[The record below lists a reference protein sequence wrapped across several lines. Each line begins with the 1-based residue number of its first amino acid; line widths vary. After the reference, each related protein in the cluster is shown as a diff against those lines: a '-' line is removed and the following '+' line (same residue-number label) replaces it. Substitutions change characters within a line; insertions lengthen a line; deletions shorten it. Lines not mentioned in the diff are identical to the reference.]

1 MKFVRF
7 DSGTTGLVVDAPSG
21 QQVVDVARSVGGFR
35 ARDAHGA
42 DTLQRLLPDGSGS
55 WLPLIREWDQARPAL
70 EGLIAFASSGG
81 VGIVSKPLGSV
92 KLKAPLVD
100 QNARVFAIGGNFS
113 AHMAQAMYAV
123 TGKTIDQADIKAEK
137 SRGLPPWGFLV
148 LADSVVGPNDDVG
161 PPRDVQKFDYEAEVA
176 IVLLKGGKDI
186 KPGDLKIWGFTA
198 WNDLSIRDPRLG
210 IGPAMAR
217 GGFNFGLEKNFD
229 GANVCGPVM
238 VVGERFDVNNL
249 KCKMR
254 VNGETRQDFST
265 SDMLWTFGDTAEHL
279 SHYHTLKAGDII
291 LSGTG
296 PGTAIESGR
305 DGNRWLKP
313 GDRIEVEIEGVG
325 VLANNVK
332 DWSR

>member
-7 DSGTTGLVVDAPSG
+7 DSGTTGLVVDTPSG
-21 QQVVDVARSVGGFR
+21 QQVVDVARSVAGFR
-35 ARDAHGA
+35 ARDARAA

-70 EGLIAFASSGG
+70 EGLIALAAGG
-81 VGIVSKPLGSV
+81 GAGIVSKPLASV
-92 KLKAPLVD
+92 RLNAPLVD
-100 QNARVFAIGGNFS
+100 QNARIFAIGGNFA
-113 AHMAQAMYAV
+113 AHMQLAARAV
-123 TGKTIDQADIKAEK
+123 TGKTFELADIQAEK
-137 SRGLPPWGFLV
+137 SRGLPPWGFFV
-148 LADSVVGPNDDVG
+148 LADTVAGPGEEVG

-186 KPGDLKIWGFTA
+186 KPTDLQIWGYTA

-210 IGPAMAR
+210 IGPAMDR
-217 GGFNFGLEKNFD
+217 GGFTFGLEKNFD
-229 GANVCGPVM
+229 RGNSCGPWM
-238 VVGERFDVNNL
+238 VVGEKFDVNNL
-249 KCKMR
+249 KCKIR
-254 VNGETRQDFST
+254 INGDTRQDFST
-265 SDMLWTFGDTAEHL
+265 SEMLWTFADTAEHL
-279 SHYHTLKAGDII
+279 SHYLTLKSGDII

-296 PGTAIESGR
+296 PGTALESGR

-325 VLANNVK
+325 VLANSVV